1 MLIGITTEL
10 ERIKYELAKSKYRH
24 FICKTMRKS
33 GKPHHGYGW
42 LFLFWFP
49 TRQLLSNAGIDG
61 TPCKCLQS
69 IFLSPCSMQIPFP
82 WPLLSWSRGNN
93 QSRITGAIKT
103 IHPSLFFCLSQ
114 AWDAEYWMFCCNFV
128 IISTFQGIRTLPQRL
143 AAAAS
148 PGLAQATLR
157 SLDFLLRI
165 FTSRWSSLIISAV
178 TSDLVRV
185 KTHQHCAL
193 SSYGMLLKANRYKL
207 KCLMRS
213 SRQWLSRHNLS
224 NL

>member
-1 MLIGITTEL
+1 MSL
-10 ERIKYELAKSKYRH
+10 
-24 FICKTMRKS
+24 RKVS
-33 GKPHHGYGW
+33 IDI
-42 LFLFWFP
+42 LFVKQWGNQENLMVMVDFSFFWFL
-49 TRQLLSNAGIDG
+49 TRQLLLNAGIDG

-69 IFLSPCSMQIPFP
+69 IFLSPCSMQIPSP

-103 IHPSLFFCLSQ
+103 IHPSLFFCLSW

-128 IISTFQGIRTLPQRL
+128 IISTFQGIRTLPRRP

-165 FTSRWSSLIISAV
+165 FTSRWSSLQSHLTLSGSRH
-178 TSDLVRV
+178 TSTEHYQAYD
-185 KTHQHCAL
+185 
-193 SSYGMLLKANRYKL
+193 MFLKANI
-207 KCLMRS
+207 
-213 SRQWLSRHNLS
+213 NLNAWWGS
-224 NL
+224 DNTLAN

>member
-33 GKPHHGYGW
+33 GKPHGYGW

-49 TRQLLSNAGIDG
+49 TRQLLLNAGIDG
-61 TPCKCLQS
+61 TPCKCLQL
-69 IFLSPCSMQIPFP
+69 IFLSPCSMQIPSP

-103 IHPSLFFCLSQ
+103 IYPSLFFCLSW

-165 FTSRWSSLIISAV
+165 FTSRWSSSLQSHL
-178 TSDLVRV
+178 T
-185 KTHQHCAL
+185 L
-193 SSYGMLLKANRYKL
+193 SGPRHYKL
-207 KCLMRS
+207 KFLMRV
-213 SRQWLSRHNLS
+213 W
-224 NL
+224 

>member
-1 MLIGITTEL
+1 MSLRKVSIDILIVKQWGNQEKL
-10 ERIKYELAKSKYRH
+10 
-24 FICKTMRKS
+24 MVM
-33 GKPHHGYGW
+33 
-42 LFLFWFP
+42 
-49 TRQLLSNAGIDG
+49 IDFSFFDFSHDSCYWTLVLMGHG

-69 IFLSPCSMQIPFP
+69 IFLSPCSMQIPSP

-103 IHPSLFFCLSQ
+103 IHPSLFFCLSR

-128 IISTFQGIRTLPQRL
+128 IISTFQGIRTLPRRL

-165 FTSRWSSLIISAV
+165 FTSRWSSLQSHLTLSRH
-178 TSDLVRV
+178 TSTRHYQAYQS
-185 KTHQHCAL
+185 K
-193 SSYGMLLKANRYKL
+193 YKL
-207 KCLMRS
+207 KCLMRV
-213 SRQWLSRHNLS
+213 W
-224 NL
+224 